1 MITRPQFPVRLMHKD
16 FLLIGAKAAKLGV
29 AMPATL
35 EATKIADA
43 EASSGREEDFSAVIR
58 AMEQMAEANAM
69 SPEAT
74 FQLNAER
81 RC

>member
-1 MITRPQFPVRLMHKD
+1 
-16 FLLIGAKAAKLGV
+16 
-29 AMPATL
+29 MPATL
-35 EATKIADA
+35 EATKITDA